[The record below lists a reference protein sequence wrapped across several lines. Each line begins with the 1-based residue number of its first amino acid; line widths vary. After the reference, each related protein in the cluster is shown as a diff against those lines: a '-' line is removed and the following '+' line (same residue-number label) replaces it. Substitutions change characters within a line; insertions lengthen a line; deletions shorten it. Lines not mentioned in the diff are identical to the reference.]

1 MTSAAEQRQAVA
13 DLSGLAAGD
22 LAAVWPE
29 LAVLSV
35 EDARDGLIDVLPV
48 LGETY
53 GSAAAALAADWF
65 DEAREQAGVSGRF
78 SPILAPQVASA
89 RWVALARWGVDPLL
103 GAEPNSAAAL
113 TRIVGGLQRT
123 IADQH
128 RATITDSAIADP
140 KAAGWRRVGV
150 GDSCGFCRMLIDRHG
165 AVYTEASVQFKSHD
179 NCRCVASP
187 SWAPNVRKVIGIPYQ
202 ASRKNRSD
210 DMKARDNARARE
222 WIANH

>member
-35 EDARDGLIDVLPV
+35 EDARDGLIDVLPA

-78 SPILAPQVASA
+78 SPVLAPQVASA

-128 RATITDSAIADP
+128 RTTITDSAIADP

-150 GDSCGFCRMLIDRHG
+150 GDSCGFCRMLIGRG
-165 AVYTEASVQFKSHD
+165 GVYSEKGVEFKSHD
-179 NCRCVASP
+179 HCNCAAAP
-187 SWAPNVRKVIGIPYQ
+187 SWDTNARKTIGIPYQ

-222 WIANH
+222 WIADH